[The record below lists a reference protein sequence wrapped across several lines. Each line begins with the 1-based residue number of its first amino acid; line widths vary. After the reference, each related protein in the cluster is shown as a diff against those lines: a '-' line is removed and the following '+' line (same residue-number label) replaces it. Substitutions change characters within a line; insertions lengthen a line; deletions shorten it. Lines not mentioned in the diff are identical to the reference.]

1 MTSHN
6 KFSEPIYID
15 DLGWAAVA
23 GGFPLEFFDDK
34 ESAENK
40 CFHVNAAAEYYANEM
55 VKPFIDALQGLEP
68 FFLEDETLQI
78 SNEYRSAI
86 VAAKRALE
94 SFKEASDDRA

>member
-34 ESAENK
+34 DGAENK
-40 CFHVNAAAEYYANEM
+40 CFHINAAHERSVSERTKPLVEALEGLLANIKKNKNRG
-55 VKPFIDALQGLEP
+55 VGIGPL
-68 FFLEDETLQI
+68 
-78 SNEYRSAI
+78 I
-86 VAAKRALE
+86 VANKALE
-94 SFKEASDDRA
+94 SFKEVPDGKL